1 MMKPLIQ
8 NMLKP
13 CIVLTFC
20 ALALT
25 AKAQDTLFV
34 HMQGADTLFTELQKG
49 PKPVYVKNK
58 PVHGPALRTNL
69 LWWGVGAPNLGAEF
83 PIGERWS
90 LGLDA
95 GFKSWDRFFSNDP
108 STSPK
113 RWRHFAIVPDVRW
126 YPREVGSGF
135 FLDVNL
141 LYLHYNVGNIKMP
154 FGMYKSL
161 RTDYRQGD
169 LFGGGLSAGYAWN
182 LGPRWRI
189 EAEAGAAVGPYS
201 HDKYY
206 VDQKCRN
213 CIIGPEKGV
222 GVVPKL
228 GVTLV
233 YTFGKPKQ
241 KEPVEQIIWHPVDTV
256 KPVIFEPELKLVE
269 EWKGVAGQLEKT
281 NPVLRPTSEYKPYTP
296 DMVLRKMPG
305 VLYVHFP
312 VAKTAIDE
320 DFRNNRETLD
330 KILDLTRQIFADT
343 TSSVSCIQ
351 IVGLASVEGGMQKN
365 QQLSNARAAALKQ
378 YIQGR
383 MPIADKLFEL
393 AGGGEAWTEFRDQV
407 EDMKKLG
414 SSEFTPEQL
423 DRVLEVLDTESD
435 PARREQRLR
444 SLEGGRV
451 FARIKDLLSDQRNSG
466 YIRIYY
472 DYVPDETAR
481 QINAAIAALNAG
493 RPAEALRLVET
504 VKDDPRAVETY
515 AVALWETGRRQ
526 EAVSVLRT
534 AGALSRNLEQM
545 EKVLKNEK

>member
-8 NMLKP
+8 KMLKP

-83 PIGERWS
+83 PIGEHWS

-113 RWRHFAIVPDVRW
+113 RWRHLAIVPDVRW

-135 FLDVNL
+135 FLDANL

-161 RTDYRQGD
+161 RTNYRQGD
-169 LFGGGLSAGYAWN
+169 LFGGGLAAGYAWN

-189 EAEAGAAVGPYS
+189 EAEAGVAVGPYS
-201 HDKYY
+201 HDNYY
-206 VDQKCRN
+206 IDQKCRN
-213 CIIGPEKGV
+213 CIIDSEKGF

-228 GVTLV
+228 GVTVV
-233 YTFGKPKQ
+233 YTFGKRKQ
-241 KEPVEQIIWHPVDTV
+241 KELVEQVIQHPVDTV

-269 EWKGVAGQLEKT
+269 E
-281 NPVLRPTSEYKPYTP
+281 RD
-296 DMVLRKMPG
+296 DM
-305 VLYVHFP
+305 
-312 VAKTAIDE
+312 DE
-320 DFRNNRETLD
+320 
-330 KILDLTRQIFADT
+330 A
-343 TSSVSCIQ
+343 
-351 IVGLASVEGGMQKN
+351 
-365 QQLSNARAAALKQ
+365 
-378 YIQGR
+378 
-383 MPIADKLFEL
+383 
-393 AGGGEAWTEFRDQV
+393 
-407 EDMKKLG
+407 
-414 SSEFTPEQL
+414 
-423 DRVLEVLDTESD
+423 
-435 PARREQRLR
+435 
-444 SLEGGRV
+444 
-451 FARIKDLLSDQRNSG
+451 
-466 YIRIYY
+466 
-472 DYVPDETAR
+472 AR
-481 QINAAIAALNAG
+481 QINAAIAALSAG
-493 RPAEALRLVET
+493 RPAEALRLAET
-504 VKDDPRAVETY
+504 VKDDPRAQEAY

-526 EAVSVLRT
+526 EALAVLRT
-534 AGALSRNLEQM
+534 AAASGAPASRNLEQM
-545 EKVLKNEK
+545 ENVLKIENQK